1 MKKTVSILLFILAP
15 LIAFG
20 QHTFSIVAIDSITKE
35 IGSAGA
41 TCGDAVL
48 WPGTPGAALISDI
61 IPGLAQYTLN
71 HIGMNRIKT
80 SP

>member
-1 MKKTVSILLFILAP
+1 MYKKNCILLFILAP

-35 IGSAGA
+35 VGSAGA

-48 WPGTPGAALISDI
+48 WPGTQVL
-61 IPGLAQYTLN
+61 
-71 HIGMNRIKT
+71 H
-80 SP
+80 